1 MAFLI
6 GKLWKKEIFYIL
18 LIFGVA
24 LFARFYKLSQHPVSL
39 SMDEVSIGYNAYSI
53 LKTGRDEWGQSF
65 PLAFRSVGDYK
76 PPVNIYL
83 TVPSIAFIGLTEF
96 AVRAPVAL
104 LGSLS
109 VIVFI
114 FLLKELEVKRI
125 GYLFGGFWL
134 AIVAWHIHFSRGSFE
149 AVTALFFIL
158 LGVLWFLIC
167 IRKKSLIY
175 FSFSLALFALSLW
188 AYHAE
193 RLFTPFFLLFLLF
206 IYRKDLGFLV
216 KKKEKLFISLIPFI
230 VLIIPFIH
238 LTFFTKVVQERAI
251 STSILR
257 EQSLIRELNYGK
269 YQSTGEAVFDND
281 LYLIF
286 RHFLGKYLNYFDLRF
301 WFWKGMQY
309 TPPGFLDV
317 GLFYAVDILVI
328 LVGIYS
334 LIIHKNKN
342 LRSLAIFWFFV
353 GPIPAAF
360 TMNEQ
365 HPLRALIWIPF
376 FGISAAAGFE
386 ATYNFLKRN
395 KKYLFVYVLLLLINI
410 IYFADIYL
418 RQFPRFFSESWQYG
432 YKEISLYVCQNQ
444 DRYDNIYITDT
455 FGSIVPNNTGLPGL
469 YILFYCKIDP
479 TAHFTFNS
487 GFEKIKIKRMV
498 WDKDNFPENSLVIGS
513 YWDLPP
519 DKVEKSM
526 IVKKVDYPSG
536 KPAFIFVDTTRRS

>member
-309 TPPGFLDV
+309 TPPGDFFFFFFL
-317 GLFYAVDILVI
+317 
-328 LVGIYS
+328 
-334 LIIHKNKN
+334 
-342 LRSLAIFWFFV
+342 FFV
-353 GPIPAAF
+353 WEGGGPS
-360 TMNEQ
+360 
-365 HPLRALIWIPF
+365 PF
-376 FGISAAAGFE
+376 FF
-386 ATYNFLKRN
+386 FCFFFFFFVFFFFF
-395 KKYLFVYVLLLLINI
+395 KKKPPKKKPPGGVY
-410 IYFADIYL
+410 
-418 RQFPRFFSESWQYG
+418 
-432 YKEISLYVCQNQ
+432 
-444 DRYDNIYITDT
+444 
-455 FGSIVPNNTGLPGL
+455 
-469 YILFYCKIDP
+469 
-479 TAHFTFNS
+479 
-487 GFEKIKIKRMV
+487 
-498 WDKDNFPENSLVIGS
+498 
-513 YWDLPP
+513 
-519 DKVEKSM
+519 
-526 IVKKVDYPSG
+526 
-536 KPAFIFVDTTRRS
+536 